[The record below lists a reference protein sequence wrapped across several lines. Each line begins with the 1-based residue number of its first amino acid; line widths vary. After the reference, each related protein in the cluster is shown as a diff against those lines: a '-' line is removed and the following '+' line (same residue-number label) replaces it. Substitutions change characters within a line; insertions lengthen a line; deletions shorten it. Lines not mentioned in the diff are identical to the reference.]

1 MFRIKICGIT
11 SVEDALAV
19 ARAGADAI
27 GLNFYAKSPRRV
39 DPAAAAR
46 ITAALPERIVKVA
59 LFVNADAAEVC
70 RVSDQLAVDLI
81 QLHGD
86 EPPEYLAELGGRPT
100 VRAFRLGAAGLAPII
115 EYLDRC
121 RRLGCL
127 PQMTLIDSQVAGKYG
142 GSGRKPDWAVAKQY
156 SGLTGD
162 PPLVLAG
169 GLNPQNVAEAISTV
183 RPAAVDTASGVES
196 AAGIKDP
203 AAVKAFVSAARD
215 AFSAS
220 KS

>member
-1 MFRIKICGIT
+1 MFKIKICGIT
-11 SVEDALAV
+11 SVQDALAV
-19 ARAGADAI
+19 ADAGADAI

-39 DPAAAAR
+39 DPAAAAS
-46 ITAALPERIVKVA
+46 ITAALPQRIVKVA
-59 LFVNADAAEVC
+59 LFVNAEAAEVC

-86 EPPEYLAELGGRPT
+86 EPPQYLAELGGRPT
-100 VRAFRLGAAGLAPII
+100 LRAFRLGADGLGPII

-121 RRLGCL
+121 RQLGCL
-127 PQMTLIDSQVAGKYG
+127 PRMTLIDSQVPGKYG
-142 GSGRKPDWAVAKQY
+142 GSGRPPDWGMAKQY
-156 SGLTGD
+156 PGAQGC

-169 GLNPQNVAEAISTV
+169 GLTPQNVAEAIGTV
-183 RPAAVDTASGVES
+183 HPAAVDTASGVES
-196 AAGIKDP
+196 APGIKDP
-203 AAVKAFVSAARD
+203 AAVEAFVRAARD